1 MIRPVSINILRYF
14 FQEIYLVSF
23 PKIHYKGS
31 FRYSKFIILSTNILD
46 KTNIIFDSSFNKSG
60 CLEMDW
66 HNLFRSYQ
74 PTPERVIFRMYAETA
89 WSFSILP
96 YTCTQQLI

>member
-1 MIRPVSINILRYF
+1 MCIYHFHSMWILIF
-14 FQEIYLVSF
+14 S
-23 PKIHYKGS
+23 KSHYKGS
-31 FRYSKFIILSTNILD
+31 FRYSKFIILSANILD

-60 CLEMDW
+60 CLEIDW

-74 PTPERVIFRMYAETA
+74 TTLERVMFRMYAETV

-96 YTCTQQLI
+96 YTCTHQLI